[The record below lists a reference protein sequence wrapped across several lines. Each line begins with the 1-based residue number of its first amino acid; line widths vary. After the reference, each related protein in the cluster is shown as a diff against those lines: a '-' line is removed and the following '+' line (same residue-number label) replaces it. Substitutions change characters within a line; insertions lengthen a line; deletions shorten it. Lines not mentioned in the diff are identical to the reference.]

1 MRVSAFRASC
11 EVFRNFLFTDE
22 YYKNWRIRKMS
33 STHVIAINRQLA
45 HGYSIYYFSST
56 SVAPYSIIS
65 SIYTNGLWSFVKLLF
80 WAQRSEK
87 IIRGIPR
94 SAIHLMPKTRVGLLL
109 APFLT
114 KVSLR
119 LPCVFPSYIYS
130 APSSFS
136 FILSWLIIERDRERP
151 SLVTSST

>member
-1 MRVSAFRASC
+1 
-11 EVFRNFLFTDE
+11 
-22 YYKNWRIRKMS
+22 MS

-65 SIYTNGLWSFVKLLF
+65 SIYTDGLWGFVKLLF
-80 WAQRSEK
+80 WARRSGK
-87 IIRGIPR
+87 IIRGIPQ

-114 KVSLR
+114 KASLC
-119 LPCVFPSYIYS
+119 LPRIFPSYIYS
-130 APSSFS
+130 APSSFFSIS
-136 FILSWLIIERDRERP
+136 FWLIFVRERP
-151 SLVTSST
+151 SPLTPSIHLLLPSLYPSSVLRPFFRESS